1 MRALTGASLAVA
13 AMLAL
18 GSLSSACSQVG
29 ELKARKAYKA
39 ANQAYQAQDYK
50 RASELYEETI
60 QSAPESQQARQ
71 AYFFLGNSYDNLWK
85 PSRKGEP
92 DNDALIQKAVD
103 NYQKAAEKLSGAT
116 DPQDK
121 VLSKRALEFLVAASR
136 AAKLNDP
143 AKAALV

>member
-1 MRALTGASLAVA
+1 SAAAIFSSVGGSMRSLSGASLAVA

-18 GSLSSACSQVG
+18 GSVTSAACSQVG
-29 ELKARKAYKA
+29 ELKARKAYKS

-60 QSAPESQQARQ
+60 QAAPESQQARQ

-85 PSRKGEP
+85 PSRKGEA

-121 VLSKRALEFLVAASR
+121 V
-136 AAKLNDP
+136 
-143 AKAALV
+143 